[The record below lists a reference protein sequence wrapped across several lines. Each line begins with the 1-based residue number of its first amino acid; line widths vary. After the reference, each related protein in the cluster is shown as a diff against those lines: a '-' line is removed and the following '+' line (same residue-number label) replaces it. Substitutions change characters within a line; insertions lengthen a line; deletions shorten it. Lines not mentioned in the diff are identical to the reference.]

1 MKGREKKE
9 VEGTFQLKTINRLSF
24 FRNGHSPHFLSHL
37 AKYITYYYAEQP
49 FWRLF
54 WRGCLSFF
62 ALIIFSSS
70 SGTFPVRLKTIINAK
85 GGDRE
90 HNTPGF
96 RCILSVLMDRRT
108 PPSPLACGA
117 AGGKVCGNRS
127 QAPEGLPLC
136 D

>member
-1 MKGREKKE
+1 MAS
-9 VEGTFQLKTINRLSF
+9 LLSF
-24 FRNGHSPHFLSHL
+24 LLFLSYL
-37 AKYITYYYAEQP
+37 AKYITYYAEQP

-70 SGTFPVRLKTIINAK
+70 SGTFLVRLKTIINAK
-85 GGDRE
+85 GGARE

-108 PPSPLACGA
+108 PPSHWLVALQGEGMRQKARPQKACNFATDINVKACESAVVLHTVGEMQQ
-117 AGGKVCGNRS
+117 S
-127 QAPEGLPLC
+127 
-136 D
+136 